1 MSEDFTVP
9 EGFALLA
16 AGLPCTGGF
25 AGSKVCGLEMLGGFQ
40 FLSAAQALVRSGF
53 MNKTTVAG
61 FLGLPDVRGW
71 KMGINR

>member
-25 AGSKVCGLEMLGGFQ
+25 TGSKVRGLEMLGGGYSFFQ
-40 FLSAAQALVRSGF
+40 LH
-53 MNKTTVAG
+53 KC
-61 FLGLPDVRGW
+61 W
-71 KMGINR
+71 